1 MKRSGTLR
9 CAAILLFGLSLLAT
23 SGAATPADAT
33 LIELEPDL
41 FRVGTNVSN
50 LFEGVTINRYSR
62 YEYDPPN
69 SPTMSPVYI
78 EEWGPRVG
86 GGIGLYQAAT
96 GTHTF
101 GIFNFDSSPG
111 TASEAWSTGACRCS
125 SASFSV
131 LVLQFD
137 RPTNY
142 VEFSANWLSDGPY
155 FVAFD
160 TNRQM
165 IPNIPRSSPPLRPEP
180 NPAATIY
187 IGSLTSAPMM
197 QSILIGGGT
206 GNSNIDTIRY
216 NSVPEPSS
224 LLLLGV
230 GLVGL
235 AAWQRRR
242 TT

>member
-23 SGAATPADAT
+23 SGASTPTHAT

-62 YEYDPPN
+62 YWNDP
-69 SPTMSPVYI
+69 STTPTVSPVYI
-78 EEWGPRVG
+78 EEWGPGV
-86 GGIGLYQAAT
+86 AAT

-101 GIFNFDSSPG
+101 GIFNFDSSPSV
-111 TASEAWSTGACRCS
+111 ASEAWSTGTCRCS
-125 SASFSV
+125 SASFFV

-142 VEFSANWLSDGPY
+142 VEFSASWLSDGPY

-165 IPNIPRSSPPLRPEP
+165 IPNIPQSSLPLRPEP
-180 NPAATIY
+180 NPAATIH

-224 LLLLGV
+224 LLLLGI

-235 AAWQRRR
+235 AWWGRKQMV
-242 TT
+242 